1 VLADN
6 SVCINLYQHGVN
18 VVVVDNGE
26 TNGSLGGGERECD
39 GYQYSTR
46 VQTCIKMRCASVLEE
61 VWTEA
66 RLWFLDEGLER
77 FMGTVFMGTT
87 FMGTDAEAEVG
98 TLRGSVR

>member
-1 VLADN
+1 
-6 SVCINLYQHGVN
+6 
-18 VVVVDNGE
+18 
-26 TNGSLGGGERECD
+26 
-39 GYQYSTR
+39 
-46 VQTCIKMRCASVLEE
+46 MRCASVLEE